1 MDVFADGAGGFDQL
15 HQDGNQTYL
24 HPCHYHSQNKT
35 HFLYTKNE
43 YGGIPETLII
53 NAVAWAVL
61 LVVFA
66 ILRRV
71 AWDYGRIALVT
82 RQEENER
89 SVNSSGTSEENK
101 YNINDGNRD
110 LSSMESL
117 DAQVHAQDKGW
128 CSWMVAFTK
137 VKDCDIVK
145 KCGQDA
151 YQYIQFQRYVLLYVL
166 IICVLS
172 TAIIIPVN
180 FTGNN
185 IGNATDF
192 GHTTIAN
199 LDAKS
204 NLLWIHGLLCIVY
217 LALAVIFMRHFS
229 VNLKFEA
236 DEQVSK
242 TLMVANIPK
251 DKCFKNI
258 IVQHFHGGYP
268 EVSVSD
274 VTFAYDIAKLMEL
287 DAKRVAAQEA
297 RMNSEIELQK
307 TGHRPTM
314 SPKTCGQCLCCGEA
328 CGCVEVDAISF
339 YEDKETRLAEEC
351 EREKA
356 NAYQRPLGVA
366 FITFDNT
373 GMAERILN
381 DFQPSC
387 KASQNPQ
394 PSSIHVDLDVVEWD
408 VSYAPSPE
416 NIYWAKLS
424 HSGWRW
430 WLRAGLINGL
440 LIILL
445 FFLTTPTIILSNLD
459 KVNYQDYINK
469 TGNVLLMQFLPTLLL
484 WTFTALLPNLVSVSD
499 QYVGHWTRSSEHHS
513 VMQKTFIFLILM
525 VLILPS
531 LGLTSASALFDL
543 FIQDQGKSVNWG
555 CIFLSGNGAF
565 FVNYIITS
573 AFIGTALELLRFS
586 ELFVYGIRIL
596 KTRSSAERTSV
607 RKNVLREFQYG
618 NNYAWFLCVFAIIMS
633 YSVSCPLI
641 APFGLVY
648 MVLKHIIDRY
658 NIYFAYKPSKISP
671 NIHSTAVTY
680 VIIAVIFLQFNFVF
694 FSVIRGSADQPI
706 SIFSSVILLVIL
718 VVFFGRVCFG
728 CFQSVGPFN
737 KNRYKQFGEESNFAK
752 REDSSQQFVASVLS
766 GTTGV
771 VSTTPSAADTLAHSY
786 GAMETTNTNNTQHPE
801 TSSAEQ

>member
-82 RQEENER
+82 RQEE
-89 SVNSSGTSEENK
+89 K
-101 YNINDGNRD
+101 NDGNRD

-117 DAQVHAQDKGW
+117 DAQVHAQDKPKYGAW
-128 CSWMVAFTK
+128 FTERIG
-137 VKDCDIVK
+137 VVLMDGCIHQSQIEDIVFVFRDCDIVK

-258 IVQHFHGGYP
+258 IVQHFQ
-268 EVSVSD
+268 
-274 VTFAYDIAKLMEL
+274 
-287 DAKRVAAQEA
+287 VAAQEA

-328 CGCVEVDAISF
+328 CGCVEGTGHLIMSHYGVTMSGQFLRGGEAYGCFKVDAISF

-737 KNRYKQFGEESNFAK
+737 KNRYKQF
-752 REDSSQQFVASVLS
+752 VASVLS

>member
-15 HQDGNQTYL
+15 HLDGNQTDLHSCNYL
-24 HPCHYHSQNKT
+24 SQNKT
-35 HFLYTKNE
+35 HFLYKE
-43 YGGIPETLII
+43 AVYGGIPETLTI
-53 NAVAWAVL
+53 NAVTWVVL
-61 LVVFA
+61 LLVFA

-82 RQEENER
+82 RQEEKW
-89 SVNSSGTSEENK
+89 TSLFYGEH
-101 YNINDGNRD
+101 DGNRNVG
-110 LSSMESL
+110 SMESL
-117 DAQVHAQDKGW
+117 DTQVHAQDKGL
-128 CSWMVAFTK
+128 CSWIVAFIK

-229 VNLKFEA
+229 VNLKFED

-251 DKCFKNI
+251 DKCFKNT
-258 IVQHFHGGYP
+258 IVQHFQEGYP
-268 EVSVSD
+268 EVTVSD

-307 TGHRPTM
+307 SGHRPTM
-314 SPKTCGQCLCCGEA
+314 SPNTCGQCLCCGEA

-339 YEDKETRLAEEC
+339 YEDKETRLAKEC
-351 EREKA
+351 EKEKA

-484 WTFTALLPNLVSVSD
+484 WTFTALLPNLVYLSD

-513 VMQKTFIFLILM
+513 VMQKTFVFLILM

-543 FIQDQGKSVNWG
+543 FIQDRGKSVNWG

-596 KTRSSAERTSV
+596 KSRSSAERTSV
-607 RKNVLREFQYG
+607 RKHVLWEFQYG

-648 MVLKHIIDRY
+648 MVLKHIVDRY

-680 VIIAVIFLQFNFVF
+680 VIIAVVFLQFNFVF
-694 FSVIRGSADQPI
+694 FSVVRGSADQPI
-706 SIFSSVILLVIL
+706 SIFSTVILFVIL

-737 KNRYKQFGEESNFAK
+737 KNRYKQF
-752 REDSSQQFVASVLS
+752 VASVLS

-771 VSTTPSAADTLAHSY
+771 VSSTPSAADTLAHSY
-786 GAMETTNTNNTQHPE
+786 GAMETTNTNNTQYPE
-801 TSSAEQ
+801 TSSTE